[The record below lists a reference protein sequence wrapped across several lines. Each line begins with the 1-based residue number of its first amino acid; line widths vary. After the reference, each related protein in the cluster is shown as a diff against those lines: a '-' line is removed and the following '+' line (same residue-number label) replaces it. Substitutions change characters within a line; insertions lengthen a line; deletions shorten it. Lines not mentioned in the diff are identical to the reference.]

1 MCEKKELRQQF
12 KALRKELKSDEKDE
26 RIAQNVL
33 KALNFSSY
41 FVYLSF
47 GSEVG
52 TEKIIEG
59 LKEKSRKICVPLVEG
74 SEMRCVPLTDKLKKG
89 AYGILEPES
98 GEDQRCDVALV
109 PMLAVDKKGY
119 RLGYGGGYYD
129 KFFAAHPHVFK
140 VGIAY
145 EGQWVESLP
154 HEETDVPLD
163 ALITEEGVYP
173 FSDLL

>member
-1 MCEKKELRQQF
+1 MCEKKELRKQF
-12 KALRKELKSDEKDE
+12 KALRKEFKSVEKDE
-26 RIAQNVL
+26 KIAENVL
-33 KALNFSSY
+33 RALNFGSY

-52 TEKIIEG
+52 TEKIVEG
-59 LKEKSRKICVPLVEG
+59 LRSQFRKICVPLVEG

-98 GEDQRCDVALV
+98 GEEMRCDVALV
-109 PMLAVDKKGY
+109 PMLAVDKEGY

-129 KFFAAHPHVFK
+129 KFFATHPHIFK

-145 EGQWVESLP
+145 EGQRVESLP
-154 HEETDVPLD
+154 HEETDIPLD

>member
-1 MCEKKELRQQF
+1 MCEKKELRKQF
-12 KALRKELKSDEKDE
+12 KALREELKSVDKDEK
-26 RIAQNVL
+26 IAKNVL
-33 KALNFSSY
+33 SALNFASY

-47 GSEVG
+47 GSEAG

-59 LKEKSRKICVPLVEG
+59 LKLQFRKIGVPLVEG

-89 AYGILEPES
+89 AYGILEPEA
-98 GEDQRCDVALV
+98 GEEMRCDVALV
-109 PMLAVDKKGY
+109 PMLAVDKEGY

-129 KFFAAHPHVFK
+129 KFFATHPHIFK

-145 EGQWVESLP
+145 EGQRVETLP
-154 HEETDVPLD
+154 HEATDIPLD